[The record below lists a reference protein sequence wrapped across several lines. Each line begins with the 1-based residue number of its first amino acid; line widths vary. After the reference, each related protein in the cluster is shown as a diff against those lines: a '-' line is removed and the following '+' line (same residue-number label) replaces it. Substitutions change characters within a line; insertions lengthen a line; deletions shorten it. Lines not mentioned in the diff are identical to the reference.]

1 MEKPGTE
8 FFEVPVSGSLITN
21 DFYGTIDIPEFFAK
35 IEGEIPD
42 NLFVENIQPEMQER
56 SINSQFYQSLTHVTN
71 LYPITRTV

>member
-1 MEKPGTE
+1 LEKHGIE

-35 IEGEIPD
+35 IEGEIPT
-42 NLFVENIQPEMQER
+42 NLFVENVQPKIQEC
-56 SINSQFYQSLTHVTN
+56 SINSQFYQSLAYPTN